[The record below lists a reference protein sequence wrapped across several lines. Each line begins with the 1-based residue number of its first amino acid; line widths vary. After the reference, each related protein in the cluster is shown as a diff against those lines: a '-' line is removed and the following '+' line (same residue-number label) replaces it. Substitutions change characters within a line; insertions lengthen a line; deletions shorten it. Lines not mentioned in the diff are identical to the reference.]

1 MAHRIAGRR
10 LGRST
15 NHRLAMFRN
24 QVSDLLRHGKIVTT
38 EAKAKEVRSI
48 AEKVITL
55 GRHGTLH
62 ARRRALRIIS
72 DKDVVKKLFDDFG
85 PRYASRPGG
94 YTRMIKLGPR
104 QGDGA
109 SMAQLELVVEEEEAE
124 KKK

>member
-1 MAHRIAGRR
+1 
-10 LGRST
+10 
-15 NHRLAMFRN
+15 MFRN

-62 ARRRALRIIS
+62 ARRRALRIVS
-72 DKDVVKKLFDDFG
+72 DKDVVKKLFDDLG

-124 KKK
+124 KEKEKKK